1 MGVDRVDPDAE
12 SLADAFDLNEILRE
26 FGFSPGSPGVHRT
39 RTPVRMSR
47 AVHSGIAE
55 NIMNTMKHIRYR
67 NWGALALAMLLTLA
81 GPLYSPPTEAHG
93 ERAQQASL
101 RMRTLHWFDTEIQP
115 RKVAVN
121 ETVRVTGRFMPSQF
135 WPEHVRSIE
144 ESAFL
149 NIGVPGPAFLRI
161 DSRVNGVPMIR
172 STRFHLAKTYEYEV
186 LLKARAPGR
195 YHIHPVISVEGAG
208 PIIGPAFWV
217 EVTGDQKDF
226 KHTITTMT
234 GEVIN
239 PETYAMTSIL
249 WWNALWFV
257 IGIAWLAWWFRK
269 LPVIMPRYIKV
280 EEMGDDANK
289 LITIP
294 DMIVSAFFFGFV
306 MLVIAG
312 GFFWAN
318 YQYPITSVLQTGK
331 VEVEPL
337 PQPPQLVEV
346 EVNKATY
353 RIPGRSFQVE
363 MTVTNRSA
371 RPVQVG
377 EFTAAN
383 IRFINNKM
391 FDIKPQDAQDL
402 VASSGLRVDNPAIQP
417 GETRTITI
425 YADDA
430 LWETYRLTSL
440 INEPDGRFA
449 ALLMFFD
456 DQGTRYMNEIGGPM
470 IPSFG

>member
-1 MGVDRVDPDAE
+1 V
-12 SLADAFDLNEILRE
+12 
-26 FGFSPGSPGVHRT
+26 
-39 RTPVRMSR
+39 
-47 AVHSGIAE
+47 
-55 NIMNTMKHIRYR
+55 
-67 NWGALALAMLLTLA
+67 
-81 GPLYSPPTEAHG
+81 
-93 ERAQQASL
+93 
-101 RMRTLHWFDTEIQP
+101 
-115 RKVAVN
+115 
-121 ETVRVTGRFMPSQF
+121 
-135 WPEHVRSIE
+135 
-144 ESAFL
+144 
-149 NIGVPGPAFLRI
+149 
-161 DSRVNGVPMIR
+161 
-172 STRFHLAKTYEYEV
+172 
-186 LLKARAPGR
+186 
-195 YHIHPVISVEGAG
+195 
-208 PIIGPAFWV
+208 
-217 EVTGDQKDF
+217 
-226 KHTITTMT
+226 
-234 GEVIN
+234 
-239 PETYAMTSIL
+239 
-249 WWNALWFV
+249 
-257 IGIAWLAWWFRK
+257 
-269 LPVIMPRYIKV
+269 
-280 EEMGDDANK
+280 
-289 LITIP
+289 
-294 DMIVSAFFFGFV
+294 IVSAFFFGFV

-383 IRFINNKM
+383 IRFINDKM

-402 VASSGLRVDNPAIQP
+402 VASSGLRVENPPIQP

>member
-1 MGVDRVDPDAE
+1 
-12 SLADAFDLNEILRE
+12 
-26 FGFSPGSPGVHRT
+26 
-39 RTPVRMSR
+39 
-47 AVHSGIAE
+47 
-55 NIMNTMKHIRYR
+55 MKTIRHIRLAS
-67 NWGALALAMLLTLA
+67 WGAYALALLMSVA
-81 GPLYSPPTEAHG
+81 GPLYSPTADAHG

-101 RMRTLHWFDTEIQP
+101 RMRTMHWFDTDIQP
-115 RKVAVN
+115 RKIAVN
-121 ETVRVTGRFMPSQF
+121 ETIRVTGRFMPSKS
-135 WPEHVRSIE
+135 WPEHIRSVE
-144 ESAFL
+144 EAAFL
-149 NIGVPGPAFLRI
+149 NIGVPGPAFVRI

-172 STRFHLAKTYEYEV
+172 STRFHLGETYEYEIV
-186 LLKARAPGR
+186 LKGRAPGR
-195 YHIHPVISVEGAG
+195 YHVHPVVSVEGAG

-217 EVTGDQKDF
+217 EVSGDQNDF
-226 KHTITTMT
+226 QHTITTMT
-234 GEVIN
+234 GETIN
-239 PETYAMTSIL
+239 PETYALSTIL

-257 IGIAWLAWWFRK
+257 IGIAWMAWWFRK

-280 EEMGDDANK
+280 QDLGDDQANQ

-294 DMIVSAFFFGFV
+294 DMIVSVLFVGFV
-306 MLVIAG
+306 MMVIAG

-318 YQYPITSVLQTGK
+318 YKYPITAVLQTGK

-337 PQPPQLVEV
+337 PMPPQKVEV

-363 MTVTNRSA
+363 MTVTNRSD

-377 EFTAAN
+377 EFSAAN
-383 IRFINNKM
+383 IRFINDKM
-391 FDIKPQDAQDL
+391 FDIKPQDEHDL
-402 VASSGLRVDNPAIQP
+402 VASSGLRVESAAIKP

-430 LWETYRLTSL
+430 LWETYRLVSL

-449 ALLMFFD
+449 ALLMFYD
-456 DQGTRYMNEIGGPM
+456 DEGTRYLNEIQGPM

>member
-1 MGVDRVDPDAE
+1 
-12 SLADAFDLNEILRE
+12 
-26 FGFSPGSPGVHRT
+26 
-39 RTPVRMSR
+39 
-47 AVHSGIAE
+47 
-55 NIMNTMKHIRYR
+55 
-67 NWGALALAMLLTLA
+67 
-81 GPLYSPPTEAHG
+81 
-93 ERAQQASL
+93 
-101 RMRTLHWFDTEIQP
+101 
-115 RKVAVN
+115 
-121 ETVRVTGRFMPSQF
+121 
-135 WPEHVRSIE
+135 
-144 ESAFL
+144 
-149 NIGVPGPAFLRI
+149 
-161 DSRVNGVPMIR
+161 
-172 STRFHLAKTYEYEV
+172 
-186 LLKARAPGR
+186 
-195 YHIHPVISVEGAG
+195 
-208 PIIGPAFWV
+208 
-217 EVTGDQKDF
+217 
-226 KHTITTMT
+226 
-234 GEVIN
+234 
-239 PETYAMTSIL
+239 
-249 WWNALWFV
+249 
-257 IGIAWLAWWFRK
+257 
-269 LPVIMPRYIKV
+269 MPRYIKV

-371 RPVQVG
+371 RPVQIG

-383 IRFINNKM
+383 IRFINDKM

-456 DQGTRYMNEIGGPM
+456 DEGTRYMNEIGGPM

>member
-1 MGVDRVDPDAE
+1 
-12 SLADAFDLNEILRE
+12 
-26 FGFSPGSPGVHRT
+26 
-39 RTPVRMSR
+39 
-47 AVHSGIAE
+47 
-55 NIMNTMKHIRYR
+55 
-67 NWGALALAMLLTLA
+67 MLLTLA
-81 GPLYSPPTEAHG
+81 GPLYSPPADAHG

-101 RMRTLHWFDTEIQP
+101 RMRTLHWIDTEIQP

-135 WPEHVRSIE
+135 WPEHMRSIE
-144 ESAFL
+144 ETAFL
-149 NIGVPGPAFLRI
+149 NIGVPGPAFVRI

-186 LLKARAPGR
+186 VLKARAPGR

-294 DMIVSAFFFGFV
+294 DVIVS
-306 MLVIAG
+306 
-312 GFFWAN
+312 
-318 YQYPITSVLQTGK
+318 
-331 VEVEPL
+331 
-337 PQPPQLVEV
+337 
-346 EVNKATY
+346 
-353 RIPGRSFQVE
+353 
-363 MTVTNRSA
+363 
-371 RPVQVG
+371 
-377 EFTAAN
+377 
-383 IRFINNKM
+383 
-391 FDIKPQDAQDL
+391 
-402 VASSGLRVDNPAIQP
+402 
-417 GETRTITI
+417 
-425 YADDA
+425 
-430 LWETYRLTSL
+430 
-440 INEPDGRFA
+440 
-449 ALLMFFD
+449 
-456 DQGTRYMNEIGGPM
+456 
-470 IPSFG
+470 

>member
-1 MGVDRVDPDAE
+1 M
-12 SLADAFDLNEILRE
+12 
-26 FGFSPGSPGVHRT
+26 
-39 RTPVRMSR
+39 
-47 AVHSGIAE
+47 
-55 NIMNTMKHIRYR
+55 
-67 NWGALALAMLLTLA
+67 
-81 GPLYSPPTEAHG
+81 
-93 ERAQQASL
+93 
-101 RMRTLHWFDTEIQP
+101 
-115 RKVAVN
+115 
-121 ETVRVTGRFMPSQF
+121 
-135 WPEHVRSIE
+135 
-144 ESAFL
+144 
-149 NIGVPGPAFLRI
+149 
-161 DSRVNGVPMIR
+161 
-172 STRFHLAKTYEYEV
+172 
-186 LLKARAPGR
+186 
-195 YHIHPVISVEGAG
+195 EGAG

-294 DMIVSAFFFGFV
+294 DMIVSVFFFGFV

-383 IRFINNKM
+383 IRFINDKM

>member
-1 MGVDRVDPDAE
+1 
-12 SLADAFDLNEILRE
+12 
-26 FGFSPGSPGVHRT
+26 
-39 RTPVRMSR
+39 
-47 AVHSGIAE
+47 
-55 NIMNTMKHIRYR
+55 
-67 NWGALALAMLLTLA
+67 
-81 GPLYSPPTEAHG
+81 
-93 ERAQQASL
+93 
-101 RMRTLHWFDTEIQP
+101 
-115 RKVAVN
+115 
-121 ETVRVTGRFMPSQF
+121 
-135 WPEHVRSIE
+135 
-144 ESAFL
+144 
-149 NIGVPGPAFLRI
+149 
-161 DSRVNGVPMIR
+161 
-172 STRFHLAKTYEYEV
+172 
-186 LLKARAPGR
+186 
-195 YHIHPVISVEGAG
+195 
-208 PIIGPAFWV
+208 
-217 EVTGDQKDF
+217 
-226 KHTITTMT
+226 
-234 GEVIN
+234 
-239 PETYAMTSIL
+239 
-249 WWNALWFV
+249 
-257 IGIAWLAWWFRK
+257 
-269 LPVIMPRYIKV
+269 MPRYIKV
-280 EEMGDDANK
+280 EEMGDDADK

-318 YQYPITSVLQTGK
+318 HQYPITAVLQTGK

-377 EFTAAN
+377 EFSAAN
-383 IRFINNKM
+383 IRFINDKM

-402 VASSGLRVDNPAIQP
+402 VASSGLRVDSPAIQP
-417 GETRTITI
+417 GETRTITV

-456 DQGTRYMNEIGGPM
+456 DQGTRYLNEISGPM